1 MPRLVPIAS
10 MKDISDTAL
19 CSYSIVIAAVLRSSD
34 MNFFF
39 GFWTALLYSCLGL
52 TAAQQLTDAY
62 IPMSYPGLGG
72 DCLEALNTSV
82 ACPAYLSPLS
92 VKYAFLPR
100 A

>member
-1 MPRLVPIAS
+1 

-19 CSYSIVIAAVLRSSD
+19 CSYSIVMAAVLRSSD

-92 VKYAFLPR
+92 VKYAFLPG